1 MRRMIVLLIVVVTA
15 LLASPRDSSAGDSNK
30 ALEDALKSK
39 YDLTKTG
46 IDRVRITKPGTVL
59 VIQKENISGD
69 LASDATFLTNKV
81 ENGDISQ
88 AKGFGAVL
96 QDKKTSRVFKAGEK
110 VYVFKLEVKDKA
122 VEFFLVSCETYDVN
136 VHGSSRQTRY
146 KSLLSFE
153 FPEGFLATADA
164 DTVKKTVDAIIV
176 PEQEAKAASTKTV
189 QIGQT
194 PEEVEG
200 ILGRPDKIVD
210 LGAKK
215 VYIYK
220 DMKIIFA
227 DGKVADVQ

>member
-1 MRRMIVLLIVVVTA
+1 MIVLLIVVVTA

-96 QDKKTSRVFKAGEK
+96 QDKKTSRVFKAGER

>member
-1 MRRMIVLLIVVVTA
+1 MIVLLIVVVTA